1 MGIRHLVEDW
11 RFRRDDAK
19 AAKEIK
25 KKQGDAIAS
34 LTEKLDTVS
43 WNTEKY
49 KQILDKV
56 NNIDKH
62 ADASARQ
69 EIIAEEKS
77 IQDILKNLHVKNT
90 ATVNTI
96 KSEFEKAK
104 KLGKYYKDARRMHEL
119 SAHKLEKSKKKAE
132 TIGETMNENFIL
144 NERRYREKIHRLE
157 QKLKKLERQ
166 PEPKISNAQINRH
179 VEKADTPR
187 QVQDD
192 STIEPEYRWINESS
206 TAAGKRS
213 SSNGKKTNTIT
224 PSPPR
229 KRSYGLWS
237 GPWDKTDKTK
247 TSSTPK
253 TSSRSPSTPKTSSRS
268 PSTPKT
274 SSRSLSTPKTSSR
287 SPSTPKTSSRSPST
301 PKTSSRSIKSKK
313 AKGAKE
319 KITRTTKTTR
329 TKTIRTKSGTKTKTR
344 TKTKKKTSFGKTIGR
359 KLVKTKYVPSQFR
372 RSGVYL
378 CWYNK
383 YTKRHYRVK
392 TTRKELVLHITAQG
406 GTYHRGKYVPPR
418 SRPRTRFG
426 AQDNGRAAA
435 VRAEAAGGLRAA
447 AFAAVRVSGKVRGL
461 FLSLVTTLTNCNM
474 YEKCPIELYT
484 RARAGQQV
492 IELIKLSTVERTM
505 QLVEASQI
513 INKVALIIMPNGG
526 HLNTK
531 TLRYTDNEMV
541 NYEIDPQTRKDYR
554 EAVKLFKNLSNDGKE
569 SKTLELL
576 TSILSTVERPIHKT
590 LILYSIVSGN
600 PGNVREIIEL
610 VKTAARN
617 TASQQLVNIIKNIK
631 GGNDVTKD
639 DLKNLVKELEK
650 IEELKGPIFDEQFEE
665 IKEAITDFGRM
676 TTVNRMVNLPKIL
689 RKIERLTRKIDNDL
703 FTEKMMFL
711 MGQTKKY
718 EWWRED
724 LEHIIYSDIKVRKL
738 IRELDKAEEDGASF
752 QQHIIN
758 TQVLTRDLSAMLS
771 ADDRD
776 DALVDACKIKRA
788 NEKK

>member
-247 TSSTPK
+247 TS
-253 TSSRSPSTPKTSSRS
+253 
-268 PSTPKT
+268 
-274 SSRSLSTPKTSSR
+274 
-287 SPSTPKTSSRSPST
+287 ST